1 MVKPKKSG
9 RVRKASPQKPRPQK
23 PPKPPRNGALDFGAL
38 DAFVG
43 FQLHKARN
51 VAATELR
58 HDIAPG
64 AAPGDFPILH
74 LIDRNP
80 GRTQSA
86 IAFAVGLDRSSL
98 VPILNR
104 FERAGWIA
112 RRMAPGD
119 RRAHALT
126 LTRSGRAKL
135 AELFAAVSTLEDRI
149 STALGADG
157 QPEMLRLLHL
167 IQAAFEGD

>member
-1 MVKPKKSG
+1 MSPLKGEPRGAESGLVK
-9 RVRKASPQKPRPQK
+9 RKNTGQSN
-23 PPKPPRNGALDFGAL
+23 RNGALDFGAL

-43 FQLHKARN
+43 FQLHRARN

-58 HDIAPG
+58 RDIAPG

-80 GRTQSA
+80 GSTQSA
-86 IAFAVGLDRSSL
+86 IALAVGLDRSSL

-104 FERAGWIA
+104 FERAGWLA
-112 RRMAPGD
+112 RGMAPGD

-126 LTRSGRAKL
+126 LTAPGRAKL
-135 AELFAAVSTLEDRI
+135 AELFATISTLESRI
-149 STALGADG
+149 SAALGAAG

-167 IQAAFEGD
+167 IQAAFEAE